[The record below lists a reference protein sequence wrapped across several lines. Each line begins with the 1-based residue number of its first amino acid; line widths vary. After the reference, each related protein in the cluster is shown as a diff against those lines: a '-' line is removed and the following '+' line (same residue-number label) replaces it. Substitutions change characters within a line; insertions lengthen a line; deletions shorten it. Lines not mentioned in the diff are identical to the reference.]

1 MSPKSEGAG
10 GEEPHPSSSS
20 ATAAG
25 EAGERA
31 VVPPGGRKRDTMIR
45 ELKSK
50 LKEKFPTNTLASVAL
65 AADAG
70 QRVTKPQFRWD
81 RFWAVYIFNTY
92 SYPFSKVGST
102 VWIQIMNTVGPQI
115 KIQYHSHNDECE

>member
-20 ATAAG
+20 ATATG
-25 EAGERA
+25 EAAERA

-70 QRVTKPQFRWD
+70 QRVTKPQFR
-81 RFWAVYIFNTY
+81 
-92 SYPFSKVGST
+92 
-102 VWIQIMNTVGPQI
+102 
-115 KIQYHSHNDECE
+115 